1 MKRGG
6 DPLSFLWCLKARER
20 GKIKDLL
27 RLSLTLVPRAERPS
41 SLFCPFFDGD
51 AAEAQINGLGLPSLL
66 LFCWTTALIY
76 LITVREARPPSL
88 PPSFLSGFMTSP
100 LPLPEAAEAADET
113 SQIRKEQG

>member
-27 RLSLTLVPRAERPS
+27 RLSLTLVPRAERHS

-51 AAEAQINGLGLPSLL
+51 AAEAQINGLGLPSFL
-66 LFCWTTALIY
+66 LFCRTTALIY
-76 LITVREARPPSL
+76 LITVREARPSSL
-88 PPSFLSGFMTSP
+88 PRFFPGL
-100 LPLPEAAEAADET
+100 
-113 SQIRKEQG
+113 